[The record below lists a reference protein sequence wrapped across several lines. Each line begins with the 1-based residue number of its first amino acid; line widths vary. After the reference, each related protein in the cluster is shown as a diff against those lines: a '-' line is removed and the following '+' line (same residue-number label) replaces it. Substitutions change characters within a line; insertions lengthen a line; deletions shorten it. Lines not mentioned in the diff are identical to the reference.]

1 MDKPIYF
8 VIIQA
13 YSKYFNKSNPAGIM
27 KEVIMNG
34 KICFFEPDKVLAE
47 RLVDYWLSHGL
58 AQYNICYYS
67 DAGKWMQDASSLFA
81 DLWIL
86 DCSLRAV
93 IEAPPPGRVIWWTDQ
108 PEDADSVFKYRSAVV
123 LLHTIQGYL
132 QGDKFNV
139 QVTAEAQLISLYSPV
154 KRCLQTTF
162 GITLAH
168 LLSKKG
174 RTLYLNLEGYSGMD
188 RTLAGSI
195 SKDISDF
202 IYYVNQ
208 STNDNIPLILQKY
221 IYRLEEVDII
231 PPVLNPCN
239 LQDVTEDMWRRML
252 HTLQKSGLY
261 DYIIV
266 DVSDFIHGTFT
277 ILRESQM
284 IFSLTKSDERA
295 SAKWQQYCSVLEE
308 SGYSDVLDKTRRSEL
323 PQVTLLPAHLE
334 EYMPGPM
341 TELVTQAAKEAGL
354 L

>member
-1 MDKPIYF
+1 
-8 VIIQA
+8 
-13 YSKYFNKSNPAGIM
+13 
-27 KEVIMNG
+27 MNG
-34 KICFFEPDKVLAE
+34 KICFFEPDEALAE

-58 AQYNICYYS
+58 AQYSICYYS
-67 DAGKWMQDASSLFA
+67 DMGKWLEDSSSLFA

-93 IEAPPPGRVIWWTDQ
+93 ISTPPPGRILWWTDQ
-108 PEDADSVFKYRSAVV
+108 PEDTEAAFKYRSAAV

-132 QGDKFNV
+132 KGGKSTQPVITGG
-139 QVTAEAQLISLYSPV
+139 QLISLYSPI
-154 KRCLQTTF
+154 KRCLQSTF

-174 RTLYLNLEGYSGMD
+174 RTLYLNLEGYSGLD
-188 RTLAGSI
+188 RMLSGFI

-208 STNDNIPLILQKY
+208 SKDDIPLILQKY
-221 IYRLEEVDII
+221 LYRLGEVDMI

-239 LQDVTEDMWRRML
+239 LQDVTEDMWRCML
-252 HTLQKSGLY
+252 HSLQQSGLY

-277 ILRESQM
+277 ILRESQ
-284 IFSLTKSDERA
+284 IVFSLTKSDERA

-308 SGYSDVLDKTRRSEL
+308 SGYADILDKTQKSEL
-323 PQVTLLPAHLE
+323 PQVTLLPAYLE

-341 TELVTQAAKEAGL
+341 AELVAQAAKEAGL